1 MKYNMP
7 RTTETYYASHEDL
20 LQEQKA
26 FDTYRDYRQKR
37 TGKTYAT
44 KQKTPT
50 HQFST
55 KTYQHTTNS
64 NESVV
69 LEKKGFA
76 FYRTNLDQKPRS

>member
-1 MKYNMP
+1 MP
-7 RTTETYYASHEDL
+7 RTTESYYSSHEDL

-64 NESVV
+64 NESVI
-69 LEKKGFA
+69 LEKKGKVFW
-76 FYRTNLDQKPRS
+76 TVTSNQKPVATRN